1 MPKDMDAYKIKM
13 ELVETIDPEIDKPVF
28 RRPGF
33 EGIKTF
39 GELDERIAAFI
50 RKAREDKDLTRAE
63 LAPLLGLS
71 MQVYGRYERAFSK
84 MHVTRMIHLCEIL
97 GFMPMAMLFS
107 AAPHLWGRTEEEA
120 HDTMELAQQIVS
132 LPHGTK
138 RDLLALVK
146 KMVALERAAEGAAAE
161 TQRGEEGRL

>member
-1 MPKDMDAYKIKM
+1 MIEYTSKRG
-13 ELVETIDPEIDKPVF
+13 LVETTDPEIDKPIY

-33 EGIKTF
+33 DGIRTM
-39 GELDERIAAFI
+39 GEMDEKIGAFL
-50 RKAREDKDLTRAE
+50 RKAREKEGLIRTE

-97 GFMPMAMLFS
+97 GFMPIEMLFE
-107 AAPHLWGRTEEEA
+107 AAPHLWGRTKEEA
-120 HDTMELAQQIVS
+120 EDRLELAKLVAS
-132 LPHGTK
+132 LPHGTT

-146 KMVALERAAEGAAAE
+146 KMVDLQRAADAGAAPAME
-161 TQRGEEGRL
+161 ATEGR